1 MLCCLPMVF
10 KIFVQQIGGNE
21 IQSEKYLKQY
31 ALSVA
36 GKLVIPPDSEL
47 TIVGEL
53 LLDESVSCYL

>member
-10 KIFVQQIGGNE
+10 QIFVQQICGNE

-53 LLDESVSCYL
+53 LLDESVNCYL